1 MPTLFLSRTA
11 ACSATFSAKLVL
23 PTDGR
28 AARIDQV
35 GSLEAGGER
44 VEVLEAG
51 RDATDLTAMRVEVV
65 EPVVGVV
72 EQAAKVHEAGRDAP
86 LADGEQRGLGPID
99 RLLDL
104 GGVLVADAGDLA
116 GRTDEIPEDRLSF
129 DDPSVGD
136 DMDRGGR
143 PLR

>member
-1 MPTLFLSRTA
+1 
-11 ACSATFSAKLVL
+11 
-23 PTDGR
+23 
-28 AARIDQV
+28 
-35 GSLEAGGER
+35 
-44 VEVLEAG
+44 
-51 RDATDLTAMRVEVV
+51 MRVEVV

-72 EQAAKVHEAGRDAP
+72 EQAAKVHEAGGDAP

-104 GGVLVADAGDLA
+104 GRVLVADAGDLA

-143 PLR
+143 PL